1 MSAAAPALSIVVPT
15 YNRRRRLD
23 RVLRSLAG
31 QRTDIPFEVV
41 VVSDGSTDDTDE
53 YLSSASVPLPVRAIR
68 QDNAGPA
75 AARNRGIEAA
85 AGDLIVFLDD
95 DVVAGPELVAR
106 HAAEHD
112 QDDRLVTIGPMNDPH
127 DHEMSAWVRW
137 EQRMLR
143 KQYDAMLRGSYDATA
158 RQFYTGNAAI
168 RRVHLVA
175 AGGFDETFRRAED
188 VELAYRLE
196 HSGLHFRFLP
206 QAVGY
211 HYAERSYA
219 AWRSTAYAYGRND
232 VIFARDRGERW
243 IFGFIG
249 EKLHDHRRPIPWLV
263 RTTSLHPQ
271 IACLAAGAAGRAARA
286 ADRVGGTSV
295 SGALLSAV
303 YAIEYH
309 RGVADEVDDAAFFK
323 RLIA

>member
-112 QDDRLVTIGPMNDPH
+112 QDDRLVTIGPMNDPPF
-127 DHEMSAWVRW
+127 DI
-137 EQRMLR
+137 
-143 KQYDAMLRGSYDATA
+143 A
-158 RQFYTGNAAI
+158 R
-168 RRVHLVA
+168 RC
-175 AGGFDETFRRAED
+175 
-188 VELAYRLE
+188 
-196 HSGLHFRFLP
+196 
-206 QAVGY
+206 
-211 HYAERSYA
+211 ER
-219 AWRSTAYAYGRND
+219 
-232 VIFARDRGERW
+232 
-243 IFGFIG
+243 
-249 EKLHDHRRPIPWLV
+249 P
-263 RTTSLHPQ
+263 
-271 IACLAAGAAGRAARA
+271 
-286 ADRVGGTSV
+286 
-295 SGALLSAV
+295 
-303 YAIEYH
+303 
-309 RGVADEVDDAAFFK
+309 
-323 RLIA
+323 